1 MSASSYRDIFSLH
14 LFFLCLCKFE
24 KRQLDEVCVAKL
36 MFMQNFLGE
45 DLILIDFL
53 NTYLFLPLGFFLKP
67 LGLWLGWK
75 PHFLAQ
81 I

>member
-53 NTYLFLPLGFFLKP
+53 NRQKSDEEDDEEIILEKV
-67 LGLWLGWK
+67 
-75 PHFLAQ
+75 
-81 I
+81 